1 MNYNRGIKYALV
13 TAVFSGFAIYFNG
26 IAVRTVGDPLAF
38 TTLKNLGVGMILAVL
53 VGIKIFR
60 NRSLLITLAPR
71 DWLRLLLIGVIGGS
85 LPFYLFFKGLSITP
99 AASGAIIHKTL
110 IFWVALW
117 AIPFLHEKLTIRQ
130 VLALG
135 LVFGSSFIVGGIT
148 SLSFGTGEMM
158 ILAATILWAV
168 ENIIAKVA
176 LRKVDADVV
185 VGARMIFGSLL
196 LFAATI
202 FTGKMSLISQLTPS
216 QWGLTLTSIAFLTG
230 YVMSWYRA
238 LREAPATL
246 VATVLTLGALITNV
260 LSAVFITHSV
270 GAQLIYQTI
279 LMTAGVWFFWT
290 ASKKIPNYTFNVKS
304 DHI

>member
-1 MNYNRGIKYALV
+1 
-13 TAVFSGFAIYFNG
+13 
-26 IAVRTVGDPLAF
+26 
-38 TTLKNLGVGMILAVL
+38 
-53 VGIKIFR
+53 
-60 NRSLLITLAPR
+60 
-71 DWLRLLLIGVIGGS
+71 LLLIGVIGGS

-99 AASGAIIHKTL
+99 AVSGAIIHKTL

-117 AIPFLHEKLTIRQ
+117 AIPFLHEKLTIQQ

-185 VGARMIFGSLL
+185 VGVRMIFGSLL

-202 FTGKMSLISQLTPS
+202 LTGRMSLISQLSPS

-246 VATVLTLGALITNV
+246 VATVLTLGAVITNV
-260 LSAVFITHSV
+260 LSAVFITRAFKIELV
-270 GAQLIYQTI
+270 LQTI
-279 LMTAGVWFFWT
+279 LLGAGVWLFWT
-290 ASKKIPNYTFNVKS
+290 ASKKIPNYTLNVKS
-304 DHI
+304 EHI

>member
-1 MNYNRGIKYALV
+1 M
-13 TAVFSGFAIYFNG
+13 FSGFAIYFNG

-246 VATVLTLGALITNV
+246 VATVLTLGAVITNV
-260 LSAVFITHSV
+260 LSAVFITRAFKIELV
-270 GAQLIYQTI
+270 LQTI
-279 LMTAGVWFFWT
+279 LLGAGVWLFWT
-290 ASKKIPNYTFNVKS
+290 ASKKIPNYTLNVKS
-304 DHI
+304 EHI